1 MAAPAHC
8 WQNRANPINGKAFC
22 VLTVNRYQ
30 LFQLFKYSVYT
41 LIAFNVYLFFDE
53 ELAAAAL
60 QFPNGIPP
68 ADLIEAFAA
77 TIDTAA
83 WLVLLLMFEA
93 ETNWLADDQYT
104 RPVVLSLHGLRLFSY
119 SFILY
124 AFYGYIVN
132 LQVASVVGIAAGI
145 SDLCSLVDGSWSY
158 AVTLDQYESINAASC
173 AAFSSASE
181 FFQYTGMPVLVD
193 QAGFTEIYRLA
204 WVDVI
209 NAGVWL
215 LVVLNLEIDV
225 RLQERGKLEGTI
237 LKISNCAKFV
247 IYSVL
252 FLCAVYWGFKG
263 DFVDFWDAF
272 LWLVAFVFIELNVFN
287 WRQETKRDRAA
298 IAAQTRPV

>member
-1 MAAPAHC
+1 MGG
-8 WQNRANPINGKAFC
+8 NIGLPILAQEPLPEGGVY
-22 VLTVNRYQ
+22 VLELSSYQIDLTQSLDCDVAVLLNITPDHLDRYDS
-30 LFQLFKYSVYT
+30 F
-41 LIAFNVYLFFDE
+41 
-53 ELAAAAL
+53 
-60 QFPNGIPP
+60 
-68 ADLIEAFAA
+68 EAYAA

-93 ETNWLADDQYT
+93 ETNWLADDHYT

-119 SFILY
+119 SFIVY

-132 LQVASVVGIAAGI
+132 LQFVGAVEIAAGI
-145 SDLCSLVDGSWSY
+145 SDLCGLVDGSWSY
-158 AVTLDQYESINAASC
+158 AVTLDQYESIDAASC
-173 AAFSSASE
+173 AAYSSADT
-181 FFQYTGMPVLVD
+181 FFQYSDMPVLVD
-193 QAGFTEIYRLA
+193 QAGFTGIYRLA

-225 RLQERGKLEGTI
+225 RLQEKGKLDGTI

-252 FLCAVYWGFKG
+252 FLAAVYWGLKG

-287 WRQETKRDRAA
+287 WRQETRLDRDAA
-298 IAAQTRPV
+298 AEQLRPT